1 LKKTIKNSK
10 IKLLENQIAKVA
22 LSLKIIPG
30 EMVIDSNVKKQKNSQ
45 KKSELFGEEDGQ
57 EGEDFEE
64 EPEEEKLEE
73 GELDVFDENN
83 LA

>member
-1 LKKTIKNSK
+1 
-10 IKLLENQIAKVA
+10 

-45 KKSELFGEEDGQ
+45 KKNELFGEEDGQ
-57 EGEDFEE
+57 ENGGSDFEE
-64 EPEEEKLEE
+64 EPEEKLEE